1 LNLAGILDIL
11 NRVDRPTRN
20 LRPGALVD
28 YQFKINL
35 RGIID
40 LLSNHLYSG
49 PEVYVRELLQNG
61 VDAIRARQKRE
72 PGHRGEVRIE
82 ILKRRGKTSPILAL
96 IDNGV
101 GLTEEEVHKFL
112 ATIGMSSKS
121 GEFWERPEDFIGRF
135 GIGLLSCFIVSDEI
149 AVITRSIVEGSPAI
163 EWRGRPDGTYTVKT
177 LSGEFAT
184 GTQVYLTAKKGSE
197 SEFEPDRVRELARH
211 FGGLLPYPITVIDGD
226 DSRQVNVEVVPW
238 RRKFRSKKDQKKALL
253 EFGEEALGEKFLDA
267 FPLKAEAG
275 KVEGA
280 AYVLPYSPSL
290 ASKKTHRVYLKD
302 MLLSESAEG
311 LLPDWAFFVKCVVN
325 AHDLHPTAS
334 RESFRDDEVLEETR
348 EALGDCLRDYLADL
362 ANREPERF
370 AKLIALH
377 SLSIKSLA
385 VQDDEALKLFADW
398 LPFETSLGLMTL
410 GDYRQK
416 HDVIRYVPNLD
427 QFRQVAGVAA
437 AHELCIINGAYTYDA
452 ELLQKLP
459 EVFDDLTVE
468 AIDPSDL
475 TEQFEDLDLDEQE
488 QAYGLVRAA
497 DLALQPYRCGGEIK
511 KFLPEDLPALYSTSA
526 DANFLRSIEQSKDV
540 ADDLWSSVLGNL
552 SGPASTEPYAKL
564 CFNFRNPLVRKIAA
578 LREPTLLRRSVEM
591 LYVQALLL
599 GHHPLS
605 GKEMALLNAGLT
617 SLIEWG
623 IAGAR
628 KGTDGND

>member
-1 LNLAGILDIL
+1 
-11 NRVDRPTRN
+11 
-20 LRPGALVD
+20 VD

-61 VDAIRARQKRE
+61 VDAIRARQKLD
-72 PGHRGEVRIE
+72 PKHKGEIRIE
-82 ILKRRGKTSPILAL
+82 LLNRRGKGLPVLAL

-149 AVITRSIVEGSPAI
+149 AVVTRSIREGSPAI
-163 EWRGRPDGTYTVKT
+163 EWRGKPDGTYTVKT
-177 LSGEFAT
+177 LEGDFPT
-184 GTQVYLTAKKGSE
+184 GTQVYLTSKKASIK
-197 SEFEPDRVRELARH
+197 EFEPDRVRELAAH
-211 FGGLLPYPITVIDGD
+211 FGGLLPYPIQVVDGD
-226 DSRQVNVEVVPW
+226 DSRQVNVEEIPW
-238 RRKFRSKKDQKKALL
+238 RRKFKSKKAQTEALL
-253 EFGEEALGEKFLDA
+253 EFGQELLGEKFLDA
-267 FPLKAEAG
+267 FPLRSEAG
-275 KVEGA
+275 KVDGA
-280 AYVLPYSPSL
+280 AYVLAYSPSL

-334 RESFRDDEVLEETR
+334 RESFREDEVLIETR

-362 ANREPERF
+362 ASREPQRF
-370 AKLIALH
+370 GKLIALH
-377 SLSIKSLA
+377 ALSIKSLA
-385 VQDDEALKLFADW
+385 VQDDEALRLFADW

-410 GDYRQK
+410 GDYREK
-416 HDVIRYVPNLD
+416 HETVRYVPNLD

-452 ELLQKLP
+452 EILQKLP
-459 EVFDDLTVE
+459 DVFPDLKVE
-468 AIDPSDL
+468 AIDPATL
-475 TEQFEDLDLDEQE
+475 TEAFEDLDLDEQE
-488 QAYGLVRAA
+488 RAYALVRAA
-497 DLALQPYRCGGEIK
+497 DLALQPFRCGGEAK
-511 KFLPEDLPALYSTSA
+511 KFLPVDLPALYSTSP
-526 DANFLRSIEQSKDV
+526 DANFLRSVEQSQEV
-540 ADDLWSSVLGNL
+540 ADDLWSSVLGSL
-552 SGPASTEPYAKL
+552 SGPAKSEPYATL
-564 CFNFRNPLVRKIAA
+564 CFNFRNPLVQKIASLQNPA
-578 LREPTLLRRSVEM
+578 LLRRSVEM
-591 LYVQALLL
+591 LYIQALLL

-605 GKEMALLNAGLT
+605 SKEMALLNNGLT

-623 IAGAR
+623 IAGSG
-628 KGTDGND
+628 KDSDGHD